1 MIDNKRLSDFVF
13 QCIAEFGC
21 ESQTDILQEECAE
34 LIQACSKAKRG
45 YPDFKERL
53 IEEIA
58 HVLVS
63 SLVVAR
69 IYDINEDD
77 IVNEINKKAD
87 KYGFCRVKGV
97 NKND

>member
-1 MIDNKRLSDFVF
+1 MIDNKRLSGFVF
-13 QCIAEFGC
+13 QCIAEFGS

-63 SLVVAR
+63 SSVVAR
-69 IYDINEDD
+69 IYAINEDD

-87 KYGFCRVKGV
+87 KYGFCRVKRV